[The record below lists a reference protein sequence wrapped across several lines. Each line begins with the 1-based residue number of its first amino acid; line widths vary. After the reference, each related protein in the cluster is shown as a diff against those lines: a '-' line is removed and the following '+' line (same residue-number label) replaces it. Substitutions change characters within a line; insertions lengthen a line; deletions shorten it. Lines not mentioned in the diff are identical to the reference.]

1 MNSSAGTSFFFAGER
16 IADFQLIR
24 PLRIRELSEC
34 WYAARLNTGAPVAVK
49 FLRKKNPGISRFY
62 DIAEFL
68 QKQESPFL
76 IHVFEYAETNTGM
89 PYAVMEYAACG
100 SLRRWLGKHGP
111 LPLAGAVYLLRGM
124 LQALAV
130 LHSHGIVH
138 RDIKP
143 DNIWLMSDGGIRLGD
158 LGLAKLPDCEEEPGK
173 VFGTASYMSPEQAL
187 DSTRVDSR
195 SDLYSLAL
203 VLTEALTGKRCRSPN
218 NFAETVKNILADRS
232 VPPIAHLREAATEK
246 LAVLL
251 NRMREYNPALRPR
264 SAAAILDELETMAL
278 PENGTFFKEILSV

>member
-1 MNSSAGTSFFFAGER
+1 
-16 IADFQLIR
+16 
-24 PLRIRELSEC
+24 
-34 WYAARLNTGAPVAVK
+34 
-49 FLRKKNPGISRFY
+49 
-62 DIAEFL
+62 
-68 QKQESPFL
+68 
-76 IHVFEYAETNTGM
+76 
-89 PYAVMEYAACG
+89 
-100 SLRRWLGKHGP
+100 
-111 LPLAGAVYLLRGM
+111 
-124 LQALAV
+124 
-130 LHSHGIVH
+130 
-138 RDIKP
+138 
-143 DNIWLMSDGGIRLGD
+143 
-158 LGLAKLPDCEEEPGK
+158 
-173 VFGTASYMSPEQAL
+173 MSPEQAL

>member
-100 SLRRWLGKHGP
+100 S
-111 LPLAGAVYLLRGM
+111 GAVYLLRGM

-232 VPPIAHLREAATEK
+232 VPPIAHLREAATEICFITEQSITAQK
-246 LAVLL
+246 ALMCL
-251 NRMREYNPALRPR
+251 MR
-264 SAAAILDELETMAL
+264 
-278 PENGTFFKEILSV
+278 